1 MIDISKLLADPK
13 CMPDA
18 TNTEATSIL
27 RRSRTALLTTF
38 RRDGE
43 PVATPVSITLDAAS
57 AHFVTAADSG
67 KARRLARDDRVTLA
81 PCTVSG
87 TPLGPGV
94 GGRARRVVDATR
106 RRRVLLQPTSAVLW
120 SLLLYRLQGKTMHL
134 YEVELDA
141 VGPPNGDTDI

>member
-1 MIDISKLLADPK
+1 MRGLQ
-13 CMPDA
+13 
-18 TNTEATSIL
+18 
-27 RRSRTALLTTF
+27 RSRTALLTTF

-43 PVATPVSITLDAAS
+43 PVATPVSITLDAGVAY
-57 AHFVTAADSG
+57 FVTAADGG

-81 PCTVSG
+81 PCTVGG

-94 GGRARRVVDATR
+94 GGRARLVADATR
-106 RRRVLLQPTSAVLW
+106 RRRVLLRPTSAVLW

-141 VGPPNGDTDI
+141 VAPTNGDTNI